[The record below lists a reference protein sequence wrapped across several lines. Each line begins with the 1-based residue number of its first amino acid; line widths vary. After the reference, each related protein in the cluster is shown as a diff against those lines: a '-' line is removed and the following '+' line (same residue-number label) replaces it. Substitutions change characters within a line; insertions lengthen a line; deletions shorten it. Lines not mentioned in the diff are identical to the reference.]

1 MKKLFRGICLSTLI
15 LAGCA
20 SNKAGNSMANH
31 ESKDAIQ
38 KQVEAV
44 RKKMITC
51 IAEVNAK
58 DDAKDVNANIIII
71 LPNNPNAKKL
81 LSSTEFITDQQAVE
95 LKQFKEDTMQCR
107 GIAKEFPRPEMV
119 AVYEYYYSKV
129 DDVYNDLISKKI
141 TIGVANQERQMR
153 LHYTINKWADI
164 MKAYQESS

>member
-1 MKKLFRGICLSTLI
+1 MKKLFRGICLLTLI
-15 LAGCA
+15 LTGCA
-20 SNKAGNSMANH
+20 SNKAGNSMATI

-51 IAEVNAK
+51 IAQVNATDNAK
-58 DDAKDVNANIIII
+58 DINDNIIII

-95 LKQFKEDTMQCR
+95 LKQFKEETMQCR
-107 GIAKEFPRPEMV
+107 NIAKEFPRPEMV

-129 DDVYNDLISKKI
+129 DDVYNDLVNKKI

-153 LHYTINKWADI
+153 LHYTNDKWADV
-164 MKAYQESS
+164 MKNYQGS